1 MKTEEIMESLISFF
15 SVAIVFLT
23 VIAIIFTIFCKKF
36 KFNNKNIELYGLLL
50 NLNTPSLISISAITI
65 NYLFLVWCTISFKGM
80 QVVYVAITLILVLIS
95 EAIIDNFK
103 GLPLS
108 ILLTIVNCIAIQVI
122 YMLYNY
128 LTQENFTYILLLVLF
143 LLILFVF
150 LYYTYNLFRGINNIV
165 VKNKYLKGKKQYKV

>member
-1 MKTEEIMESLISFF
+1 MKSEQMLEELIVFF
-15 SVAIVFLT
+15 SVAIIFLV
-23 VIAIIFTIFCKKF
+23 VIALIFAIFCKKF

-80 QVVYVAITLILVLIS
+80 QVVYIAITLILVLIS
-95 EAIIDNFK
+95 EAVIDNFK

-108 ILLTIVNCIAIQVI
+108 IALTFVNCLAIQVI
-122 YMLYNY
+122 YLLYNY
-128 LTQENFTYILLLVLF
+128 LVQENFSYILLIVLF

-165 VKNKYLKGKKQYKV
+165 VKHKYLKGKKQYKV